1 MSRQTKYNIENK
13 NNTDAADRWSFLVD
27 SEIVRASFLVS
38 KNRRYVFVGKLNDYA
53 TQTLDTLC
61 SIRLKKSDI
70 NEFCDELKAIA
81 NEYMED

>member
-1 MSRQTKYNIENK
+1 MSRQTKYNTDNK
-13 NNTDAADRWSFLVD
+13 NNTDAADRWGFLVD

>member
-13 NNTDAADRWSFLVD
+13 NNTDAADRWGFLVD